1 LSPITTHVL
10 DTTHGIPGRGITVS
24 LEIARGQD
32 QWTEL
37 ARGVTSDD
45 GRIAQFDPPLAPLEP
60 NVYRLRFATG
70 AYFSTLG
77 VPTFYPEVHVV
88 VQIDDMAR
96 HYHIPVLVN
105 PFGFSTYR
113 GS

>member
-10 DTTHGIPGRGITVS
+10 DTTTGMPGRGILVI
-24 LEIARGQD
+24 LEIARGPD

-37 ARGVTSDD
+37 ARGITNDD
-45 GRIAQFDPPLAPLEP
+45 GRIGQFDPPLAPLEP

-70 AYFSTLG
+70 AYFHTLG
-77 VPTFYPEVHVV
+77 VSAFYPEVHVV
-88 VQIDDMAR
+88 VRIDDLSR
-96 HYHIPVLVN
+96 HYHIPLLLS

>member
-10 DTTHGIPGRGITVS
+10 DTTNGTPGRGITVS
-24 LEIARGQD
+24 LEIARGPD

-37 ARGVTSDD
+37 ARGVTNDD
-45 GRIAQFDPPLAPLEP
+45 GRIGQFDPPLAPLEP

-70 AYFSTLG
+70 AYFTMLG
-77 VPTFYPEVHVV
+77 VRAFYPEVHVV
-88 VQIDDMAR
+88 VQIDDLAR
-96 HYHIPVLVN
+96 QYHIPLLLS

>member
-10 DTTHGIPGRGITVS
+10 DTTYGIPGRGISVI
-24 LEIARGQD
+24 LEIARGPD

-37 ARGVTSDD
+37 ARGITDDD
-45 GRIAQFDPPLAPLEP
+45 GRIDQFDPLLPKLGP

-70 AYFSTLG
+70 AYFNSLG
-77 VPTFYPEVHVV
+77 IRAFYPEVHVV
-88 VQIDDMAR
+88 VQIDDLAR
-96 HYHIPVLVN
+96 HYHVPLLLS